1 MDDAFPEVAGYRF
14 EAKLAEGGMGVVYR
28 AVDDTLGRTVAIK
41 MIRGA
46 LLGKGDEEEE
56 TVARFLREARAAA
69 QIRSN
74 HVAHVLQF
82 GRTASGDLFLVL
94 EYLDGKTLTDVLRKE
109 KRVSPERAVHIT
121 RQICRGM
128 EAAHQLGIVHRDLK
142 PSNVMLVD
150 QDGDPEFVKILD
162 FGVAK
167 VVGERESGV
176 TRAGMLVGT
185 YTCMAPEQV
194 VNETIDARTDV
205 YALAVMLFRL
215 LTGKPL
221 FDGNDVTAVLYH
233 HVHTQAPSPSKVAPD
248 AGIPAA
254 LDAIVLRCLEKQP
267 NRRVRSMADLDRAL
281 GLSLELGAPVEKVLE
296 QAPTNVTGPDDETR
310 TSYASREPTA
320 EAEVEDEEVFAESGP
335 IRSTQLGDPIEPS
348 PQAATQITD
357 SGALLPSSLI
367 DPPTP
372 GTSTSSRA
380 PVSVGPRTGEPVI
393 SLIADEERAAP
404 SRSRAPIA
412 ALAGVVLLLG
422 VIGAVALAS
431 AGDDAPDD
439 VVVVVKPGMATSEE
453 SPIAR
458 ATPAGA
464 VDLSANTAPTGA
476 APARQDAGPGD
487 SASLAAADEDDD
499 RDDDDGRAARA
510 AAGTDEPG
518 AVEKDDGTYRVPRH
532 VRVDA
537 SGDKPAAGKE
547 RAGERSR
554 EQKRRR
560 AARRKVDGEKGP
572 AKSTD
577 AVASDTKGAPAAKS
591 RFIRVRTGDSD
602 D

>member
-1 MDDAFPEVAGYRF
+1 MVDDALPKVPGYRF
-14 EAKLAEGGMGVVYR
+14 EAKMAEGGMGVVYR

-82 GRTASGDLFLVL
+82 GRTEAGDLFLVL
-94 EYLDGKTLTDVLRKE
+94 EYLDGETLADVIRRE
-109 KRVSPERAVHIT
+109 KRIDVARAVRIT

-128 EAAHQLGIVHRDLK
+128 EAAHTLGIVHRDLK

-150 QDGDPEFVKILD
+150 QDGEHDFVKILD

-205 YALAVMLFRL
+205 YAVAVMLFRL

-221 FDGNDVTAVLYH
+221 FEGNDVTAVLYH
-233 HVHTQAPSPSKVAPD
+233 HVHTPAPAPSRVAPD
-248 AGIPAA
+248 ANIPAA
-254 LDAIVLRCLEKQP
+254 LDAIVLRCLEKQA

-281 GLSLELGAPVEKVLE
+281 GVSLELGVDAERALE
-296 QAPTNVTGPDDETR
+296 HAPTAIRTGVNDETR
-310 TSYASREPTA
+310 TSFASEGPASATA
-320 EAEVEDEEVFAESGP
+320 RTEAEPEDGEVFAESGP
-335 IRSTQLGDPIEPS
+335 MDAIDPLGK
-348 PQAATQITD
+348 TQITK
-357 SGALLPSSLI
+357 SGAVAPPLP

-380 PVSVGPRTGEPVI
+380 QEQLRARTGEPI
-393 SLIADEERAAP
+393 P
-404 SRSRAPIA
+404 SRVDPTPPTRRPA
-412 ALAGVVLLLG
+412 ALAALVGLLVVVA
-422 VIGAVALAS
+422 VIATLVWVTGGPDDEVVVTVQAAASVGAPAKAEPAES
-431 AGDDAPDD
+431 APAEELPAPDTEAPPKVA
-439 VVVVVKPGMATSEE
+439 VVDEPEAEPSPPAEE
-453 SPIAR
+453 PR
-458 ATPAGA
+458 ATPDHG
-464 VDLSANTAPTGA
+464 DTAPPDATAANGSN
-476 APARQDAGPGD
+476 APAKRPTASSSSSSTASSEKARAEQKRKRALRKKAEDAKPSPKSTAD
-487 SASLAAADEDDD
+487 AAADN
-499 RDDDDGRAARA
+499 
-510 AAGTDEPG
+510 
-518 AVEKDDGTYRVPRH
+518 
-532 VRVDA
+532 
-537 SGDKPAAGKE
+537 DKKPK
-547 RAGERSR
+547 
-554 EQKRRR
+554 
-560 AARRKVDGEKGP
+560 P
-572 AKSTD
+572 
-577 AVASDTKGAPAAKS
+577 

-602 D
+602 G